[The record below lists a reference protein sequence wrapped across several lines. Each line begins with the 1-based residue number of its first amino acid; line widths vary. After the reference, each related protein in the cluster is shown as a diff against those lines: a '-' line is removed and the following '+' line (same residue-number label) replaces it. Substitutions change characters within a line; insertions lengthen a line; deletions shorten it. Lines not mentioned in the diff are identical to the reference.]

1 MWETLAFIGSY
12 ILGSIPFGYIV
23 GKVKGYDIRKEGS
36 GNIGSTNV
44 FRVIGK
50 KEGIFVFILDF
61 LKGYLPV
68 LYFTDISV
76 LAGILAL
83 LGAIIGHMT
92 TPLLKFK
99 GGKGVATGFGGVIA
113 LMPLPASLAFG
124 VWILLVGTTRRVSIG
139 SLGAAISLPIFYFYI
154 GKPMNKITFYFSILI
169 ALLVIINHRTN
180 IRKLIK
186 RKERP
191 IF

>member
-1 MWETLAFIGSY
+1 MWEALAFIGSY
-12 ILGSIPFGYIV
+12 ILGSIPFGYVV

-36 GNIGSTNV
+36 GNIGCTNV

-92 TPLLKFK
+92 TPFLKFK
-99 GGKGVATGFGGVIA
+99 GGKGVATGFGGIIA
-113 LMPLPASLAFG
+113 LMPLPAALAFG
-124 VWILLVGTTRRVSIG
+124 VWVLLVGITRRVSIG
-139 SLGAAISLPIFYFYI
+139 SMGAAISLPIFYFYT
-154 GKPMNKITFYFSILI
+154 GEPMTKIVLYFSVLI
-169 ALLVIINHRTN
+169 AILVIITHRTN
-180 IRKLIK
+180 IRKLI
-186 RKERP
+186 RGEEEP

>member
-1 MWETLAFIGSY
+1 MWEALAFIGSY
-12 ILGSIPFGYIV
+12 ILGSIPFGYVV

-44 FRVIGK
+44 FRVVGK
-50 KEGIFVFILDF
+50 KEGIFVFVLDF

-68 LYFTDISV
+68 LYFTNISV

-83 LGAIIGHMT
+83 LGAIAGHMT
-92 TPLLKFK
+92 TPFLKFK

-113 LMPLPASLAFG
+113 LMPLPAVLAFG
-124 VWILLVGTTRRVSIG
+124 IWVLLVAIFRRVSIG

-154 GKPMNKITFYFSILI
+154 GNPMIKIVLYFSILI
-169 ALLVIINHRTN
+169 AVLVILTHRKN
-180 IRKLIK
+180 IKKLISG
-186 RKERP
+186 EEEP

>member
-23 GKVKGYDIRKEGS
+23 GKIKGYDIRKEGS

-50 KEGIFVFILDF
+50 KEGIFVFCLDF
-61 LKGYLPV
+61 LKGCLPV
-68 LYFTDISV
+68 LYSADISV

-83 LGAIIGHMT
+83 LGAIVGHMT
-92 TPLLKFK
+92 TPFLKFK

-113 LMPLPASLAFG
+113 LMPLPAALAFG
-124 VWILLVGTTRRVSIG
+124 VWVLLVGITRRVSAG

-154 GKPMNKITFYFSILI
+154 GNPIIKTVLYFSILI
-169 ALLVIINHRTN
+169 AILVIITHRTN
-180 IRKLIK
+180 IKKLIK
-186 RKERP
+186 GKEPP

>member
-1 MWETLAFIGSY
+1 MWEALAFIGSY
-12 ILGSIPFGYIV
+12 ILGSIPFGFVV

-44 FRVIGK
+44 FRVAGK
-50 KEGIFVFILDF
+50 KEGLFVFILDF

-83 LGAIIGHMT
+83 LGAIVGHMT
-92 TPLLKFK
+92 TPFLKFK
-99 GGKGVATGFGGVIA
+99 GGKGVAAGFGGIIA
-113 LMPLPASLAFG
+113 LMPLPAALAFG
-124 VWILLVGTTRRVSIG
+124 VWVLLVGITRRVSIG
-139 SLGAAISLPIFYFYI
+139 SLGAAISLPIFYFYT
-154 GKPMNKITFYFSILI
+154 GEPMTKIVLYFSVLI
-169 ALLVIINHRTN
+169 ALLVIITHRTN
-180 IRKLIK
+180 IRKLI
-186 RKERP
+186 RGEEEP

>member
-1 MWETLAFIGSY
+1 MWEALAFIGSY
-12 ILGSIPFGYIV
+12 ILGSIPFGFVV

-44 FRVIGK
+44 FRVAGK

-92 TPLLKFK
+92 TPFLRFK
-99 GGKGVATGFGGVIA
+99 GGKGVATGFGGIIA
-113 LMPLPASLAFG
+113 LMPLPAALAFG
-124 VWILLVGTTRRVSIG
+124 VWVLLVGITRRVSIG
-139 SLGAAISLPIFYFYI
+139 SLGAAISLPIFYLYTVE
-154 GKPMNKITFYFSILI
+154 PTTKIILYFSILI
-169 ALLVIINHRTN
+169 AILVVITHRTN
-180 IRKLIK
+180 IRKLI
-186 RKERP
+186 RGEEEP